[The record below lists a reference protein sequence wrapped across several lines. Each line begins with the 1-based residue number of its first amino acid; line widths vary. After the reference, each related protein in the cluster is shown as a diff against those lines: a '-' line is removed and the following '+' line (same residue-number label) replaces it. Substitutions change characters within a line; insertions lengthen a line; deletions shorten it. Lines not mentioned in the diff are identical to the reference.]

1 MRYYC
6 YNEPLMQTDA
16 RGVCTVVGNTV
27 VTVSEED
34 IRRDYYP
41 TWYAQMCDKFG
52 QSQVDAHWQFED
64 FLDEWVVVHWAWDA
78 QTP

>member
-16 RGVCTVVGNTV
+16 HGVCIVVGNTV

-78 QTP
+78 QLP